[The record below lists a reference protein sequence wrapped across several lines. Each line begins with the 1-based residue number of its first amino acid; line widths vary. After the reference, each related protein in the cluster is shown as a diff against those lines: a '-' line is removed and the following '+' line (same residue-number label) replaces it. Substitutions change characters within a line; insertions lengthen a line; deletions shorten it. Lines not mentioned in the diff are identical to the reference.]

1 MIRGTAKIDGI
12 ALGEG
17 TFSFLSPDSKLTAKA
32 AFVSS
37 TSGHTHGWTSAQG
50 GWSKETLLKLKELRE
65 SMERDIAALHLS
77 DVIEGASGP
86 SALLSPD
93 ARGPSGLGDHL
104 GAGDATQA

>member
-1 MIRGTAKIDGI
+1 MIKGTAKIDGI

-77 DVIEGASGP
+77 DVIEDAPGLPVSP
-86 SALLSPD
+86 TPD

-104 GAGDATQA
+104 GSGDAPQV

>member
-1 MIRGTAKIDGI
+1 MIKGTAKIDGI

-32 AFVSS
+32 AFISS

-65 SMERDIAALHLS
+65 SMERDLAALHLS
-77 DVIEGASGP
+77 DVVEDVPGLSVSP
-86 SALLSPD
+86 SPAP
-93 ARGPSGLGDHL
+93 RGPSGLGEYL
-104 GAGDATQA
+104 GTGDAPQV